1 MFRNYLKIAVRNLW
15 RNKAFSAINIFG
27 LAIGLTTCMLI
38 MLYVADEIS
47 YDKHHKDGDRIYR
60 IASEVKGEKW
70 VAAPAPMAAGL
81 KREFPEVEQVTRLLR
96 FPGAEKM
103 LLKNEQNQSQ
113 FFETNAYY
121 VDSTF
126 FELFTYSFLFG
137 NSQTALHN
145 PNTLVISEEIAT
157 RLFGHENPVDKVVKI
172 GLSFGEFDYTIKGVF
187 KDTGHPSHIPAHVLL
202 SMRNGDVGSWVN
214 AQTSWASNSIFHS
227 YVKLTKESSPQ
238 GFESKLAAFL
248 EQNGGAE
255 MKAAGF
261 SKTLFIQPLEDIY
274 LHSNYG
280 YEIAPNGN
288 SKYLYVFS
296 SIAVFLL
303 LIACVNFMNLSTA
316 RSEKRAREVGMRKVI
331 GASRSAL
338 VGQFLSESLL
348 MSILALA
355 FACLFI
361 QLSIPGFNQ
370 LTGKE
375 LSLLQLPHVFLWL
388 LILTLVTGLL
398 SGLYPAFYLSSFQPI
413 AVLKGKLLN
422 TVTAGTIRRGLVV
435 FQFTISTV
443 LILGAIVIRQQM
455 HYLSNQNL
463 GFSKNQKIVLP
474 LQTTEANANVLA
486 LKNQVL
492 SYTPVISAAQ
502 GGAYPGMESITS
514 MLFSPEG
521 KANEHVDIQTVA
533 ASEGYIETLGLTLL
547 QGRGFSSAFAN
558 DQDALVL
565 NETAVR
571 QLGYA
576 ANQAIGKKIS
586 YEFQNETH
594 TMTIVGVVKDYH
606 YQSLHQ
612 TIKPLALTVHPFF
625 GGPTSYLIAEVKSQ
639 HYPRLIADL
648 ETVWKKIN
656 PNSPFSYSFLD
667 QDFQKNYVTEE
678 RTSYLIR
685 YFTLIGVCIACL
697 GLFGLAA
704 YTAER
709 RRKEI
714 GIRKVLGA
722 TVGQIVTLLSTDF
735 LKLVIIAFVI
745 AVPLAWYATNQWLA
759 NFAYR
764 IAISWW
770 IFVLAGILAVVIAF
784 VTVSYQAV
792 KAALANPVKSLR
804 SE

>member
-1 MFRNYLKIAVRNLW
+1 MLHNYFKIAFRNLW
-15 RNKAFSAINIFG
+15 RNKAFSVINVFG
-27 LAIGLTTCMLI
+27 LAIGLTTCVLI
-38 MLYVADEIS
+38 MLYVADEIR
-47 YDKHHKDGDRIYR
+47 YDKHHTDGDRIYR

-70 VAAPAPMAAGL
+70 VAAPAPLAAGL
-81 KREFPEVEQVTRLLR
+81 KRELPEVEQVTRLLR

-103 LLKNEQNQSQ
+103 LLKNEQNQTQ

-126 FELFTYSFLFG
+126 FQLFTYDFKFG
-137 NSQTALHN
+137 DSQTALYE
-145 PNTLVISEEIAT
+145 PNSLVISEEIAA
-157 RLFGHENPVDKVVKI
+157 RLFGNENPVNQVIKI
-172 GLSFGEFDYTIKGVF
+172 GLSFGEFNYTVKGVF
-187 KDTGHPSHIPAHVLL
+187 KNTGHPSHIPAHVLL
-202 SMRNGDVGSWVN
+202 SMRNSDIGTWVN

-227 YVKLTKESSPQ
+227 YVKLIKEASPHA
-238 GFESKLAAFL
+238 FESKLAAFL
-248 EQNGGAE
+248 ERNGGPE

-261 SKTLFIQPLEDIY
+261 SKTLFIQPLKDIY

-280 YEIAPNGN
+280 YEIASNGN

-296 SIAVFLL
+296 SIAAFLL

-331 GASRSAL
+331 GAPRSAL
-338 VGQFLSESLL
+338 VVQFLSESLL
-348 MSILALA
+348 MSSLALG
-355 FACLFI
+355 FAYVFI
-361 QLSIPGFNQ
+361 ELSMPAFNQ

-375 LSLLQLPHVFLWL
+375 LSLQQFPHVYLWL
-388 LILTLVTGLL
+388 LALTLVTGLL

-422 TVTAGTIRRGLVV
+422 TTAATTIRRGLVV
-435 FQFTISTV
+435 FQFTISTG
-443 LILGAIVIRQQM
+443 LILGAIVIGQQM

-463 GFSKNQKIVLP
+463 GFGKNQKIVLP
-474 LQTTEANANVLA
+474 LQTNEANANVQA
-486 LKNQVL
+486 LKNQML
-492 SYTPVISAAQ
+492 SYASVISAAR
-502 GGAYPGMESITS
+502 GGAYPGSESVTS

-521 KANEHVDIQTVA
+521 KASERIDIQTVA

-547 QGRGFSSAFAN
+547 QGRGFSRAFPN

-576 ANQAIGKKIS
+576 TNTAIGRKVA
-586 YEFQNETH
+586 YEFQNETRV
-594 TMTIVGVVKDYH
+594 MTVVGVVKDYH

-612 TIKPLALTVHPFF
+612 KIKPLALTVHPFF
-625 GGPTSYLIAEVKSQ
+625 NGPTSYLIAEVKSEN
-639 HYPRLIADL
+639 YPRLIGDL
-648 ETVWKKIN
+648 ETAWKKIN

-667 QDFQKNYVTEE
+667 QDFQKNYANEE
-678 RTSYLIR
+678 RTAHLIR

-722 TVGQIVTLLSTDF
+722 SVGQIITLLSTGF
-735 LKLVIIAFVI
+735 LKLVLLAFVI
-745 AVPLAWYATNQWLA
+745 AAPIAWYTMNQWLA

-764 IAISWW
+764 IAISGW
-770 IFVLAGILAVVIAF
+770 IFVLAAGLAVFIALL
-784 VTVSYQAV
+784 TVSFQAI
-792 KAALANPVKSLR
+792 KAALANPVKTLK